1 MLTQAKFLEEGQL
14 HNRMDRSSKVN
25 TETLE
30 KESGGRE
37 KQNSI
42 EFQETKWRKISQW
55 SIYNPFSLPIQLPN
69 MCVIQDLVKAGYF
82 LSCYLG

>member
-42 EFQETKWRKISQW
+42 EFRDQMEKNQPMV
-55 SIYNPFSLPIQLPN
+55 NLQ
-69 MCVIQDLVKAGYF
+69 
-82 LSCYLG
+82 